1 MKKGSLKLLCTFGFY
16 ILFGLI
22 STFGQ
27 TPTPS
32 PAQEVQLPESDLVH
46 FGDLIDVDFVGGFEF
61 DWRGTLTPE
70 GYLDGLNSLNEPVY
84 ALCRSESDIAA
95 DVAKVYSKI
104 LREPKIVVKILDR
117 SNRAIVSLDGAV
129 RFPQR
134 FQIKRHVNLRE
145 LLVIAGGITHEA
157 SGEVSIFRPRNL
169 SCSESASTSVGVPEK
184 IKKTSQGNGLQVLNI
199 SISEL
204 LSGNTAANPLILSG
218 DIITVRKAVPIY
230 VIGAVNNPRP
240 VYARSEITVTRAIA
254 TAGGLAK
261 EAIDKKVTIFRR
273 DGDKTHVIEVD
284 LGKIKTGE
292 IDDEVLKPFDII
304 EVPRKGGEKR
314 KYPPVVA
321 VGGSKGKDSPPSPL
335 RIID

>member
-1 MKKGSLKLLCTFGFY
+1 MKKGFLDLLCTCGFCVLY
-16 ILFGLI
+16 GLN

-32 PAQEVQLPESDLVH
+32 PAQKVQPQEADLVH

-70 GYLDGLNSLNEPVY
+70 GYLDGLHSFNEPVY
-84 ALCRSESDIAA
+84 ALCRSESEIAA

-104 LREPKIVVKILDR
+104 LREPRIVVKILDR
-117 SNRAIVSLDGAV
+117 SNRAIVRLDGAV

-134 FQIKRHVNLRE
+134 FQIKRHVSLRE

-169 SCSESASTSVGVPEK
+169 SCSESASMGVVAPEK
-184 IKKTSQGNGLQVLNI
+184 IANPSQSNGSKVLNI
-199 SISEL
+199 RISEL
-204 LSGNTAANPLILSG
+204 LSGNAAANPLILSG
-218 DIITVRKAVPIY
+218 DVITVTKAVPIY
-230 VIGAVNNPRP
+230 VIGAVNNPRQ

-261 EAIDKKVTIFRR
+261 GAIGERVTIFRR
-273 DGDKTHVIEVD
+273 DGEKTHVIEVD
-284 LGKIKTGE
+284 FGKIKTGE
-292 IDDEVLKPFDII
+292 INDEVLKPFDII

-314 KYPPVVA
+314 RYPPAVA
-321 VGGSKGKDSPPSPL
+321 LGDSKGKDSPIPPL